1 MSDVYK
7 TYRNNSGET
16 LKIVYAENCDNPLE
30 DSDRL
35 FNYYTWL
42 SRHRS
47 IHPNEFHSAPEFI
60 DFHLGEGSFD
70 RYRADCLH
78 KKMGVVQFADYLC
91 DLLNTRKGIVAFPI
105 LSQEHSSIH
114 YYLGRSIDRWEG
126 SIAGFAWVEKSK
138 LYTEYSVSKIS
149 AKLLERMKK
158 YVSSELDM
166 YNKWVNG
173 EVFGYQL
180 IGADGNF
187 KDSCYGF
194 YENDDDLDDLLNH
207 ILSYVD
213 TDDDKSFVEVSD

>member
-16 LKIVYAENCDNPLE
+16 LKIVYAENCDSPLE

-60 DFHLGEGSFD
+60 DFQLGEGSFD

-91 DLLNTRKGIVAFPI
+91 ELLNTRKGIVAFPI

-114 YYLGRSIDRWEG
+114 YYLGHSIDRWEG
-126 SIAGFAWVEKSK
+126 SIAGFA
-138 LYTEYSVSKIS
+138 
-149 AKLLERMKK
+149 
-158 YVSSELDM
+158 
-166 YNKWVNG
+166 
-173 EVFGYQL
+173 
-180 IGADGNF
+180 
-187 KDSCYGF
+187 
-194 YENDDDLDDLLNH
+194 
-207 ILSYVD
+207 
-213 TDDDKSFVEVSD
+213 